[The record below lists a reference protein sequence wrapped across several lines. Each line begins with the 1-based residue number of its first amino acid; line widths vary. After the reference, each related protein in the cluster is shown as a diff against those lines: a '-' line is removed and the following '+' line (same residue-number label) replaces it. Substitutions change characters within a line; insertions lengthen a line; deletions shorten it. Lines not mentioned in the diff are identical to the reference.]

1 MMQQQQQHD
10 DDQLVGIALKDIEL
24 AIKGLQQL
32 SLVDSMAT
40 GSSSSKENSS
50 CTCSIEKKD
59 ALFTEIWADLLVKEL
74 MNAQS
79 MEDAKARAMGVV
91 QGFYNEITAKEKA
104 KAEERW
110 MQENWIL
117 KRAVVIQH
125 QLRQK
130 EKQDSKELLKALQ
143 LKIYAL
149 KLHLKQA
156 ETHHLLPAGSFHPP
170 DAF

>member
-1 MMQQQQQHD
+1 MQQQQQQHD
-10 DDQLVGIALKDIEL
+10 DDQLVDSALKDIEL

-32 SLVDSMAT
+32 SLVDSRAT
-40 GSSSSKENSS
+40 GSSSSKQNSS

-59 ALFTEIWADLLVKEL
+59 AFTEIWADLLVKEL

-79 MEDAKARAMGVV
+79 MESAKARAMEVV

-104 KAEERW
+104 KAEERL

-143 LKIYAL
+143 LKNYAL
-149 KLHLKQA
+149 TLHFKQIQ
-156 ETHHLLPAGSFHPP
+156 TLPLLPGLTFHPP
-170 DAF
+170 DVF